1 MTNPRLSREQQNML
15 DAVMAGSVRQA
26 GRLISR
32 VEEGDASVA
41 PLIAALEE
49 KRRTAPVVGITG
61 APGAGKST
69 LLDGLIRHLRMSNLR
84 VAVLAVD
91 PSSPF
96 TGGAILGDRVRMNRH
111 AADSGVFIRSMA
123 SRANLGGMAV
133 AAGDALTVLA
143 ALDFDWIFIETVGV
157 GQNEV
162 EVVDHADALVV
173 VVTPHSGDAI
183 QAVKAGVLEVGDVYL
198 VNKADTGAAQRTVS
212 ALREALHR
220 GAEQTRWL
228 PPILLTEAANGVG
241 LEPVLAALN
250 QHRDYLASHPDEFF
264 ARQQR
269 RIRARLERLV
279 LAEFEQRL
287 HRPGPLRDAVDHWTD
302 ETAHKRASPRAA
314 AVAILNA
321 LEITDE

>member
-1 MTNPRLSREQQNML
+1 VTSQTPASAERSIL
-15 DAVMAGSVRQA
+15 DAVMAGNLRQA

-32 VEEGDASVA
+32 VEAGDTSVA

-49 KRRTAPVVGITG
+49 KRRTTPVVGITG
-61 APGAGKST
+61 PPGAGKST
-69 LLDGLIRHLRMSNLR
+69 LLDGLICHLRASHLR

-96 TGGAILGDRVRMNRH
+96 TGGAILGDRIRMGRH

-123 SRANLGGMAV
+123 SRASLGGMAV

-162 EVVDHADALVV
+162 EIVDHADTVVV

-220 GAEQTRWL
+220 GAEQARWL
-228 PPILLTEAANGVG
+228 PPILSAEAANGVG
-241 LEPVLAALN
+241 LDAVLAALR
-250 QHRDYLASHPDEFF
+250 QHRDYLASNPDEFS
-264 ARQQR
+264 AREQHR
-269 RIRARLERLV
+269 MRIRLERLV
-279 LAEFEQRL
+279 LAEVEQRL
-287 HRPGPLRDAVDHWTD
+287 HRPGPLRDTLDHWLG
-302 ETAHKRASPRAA
+302 EAAQKRCSPRVAA
-314 AVAILNA
+314 AAIINTLG
-321 LEITDE
+321 ITGE